1 MKKNHVR
8 KNLKSRNR
16 LKGMMAFTAG
26 FLGLAIVLTLTLGAV
41 TLFAN
46 EDAAASPAGEVL
58 TQQDQLPKALAY
70 VGLGLAV
77 GLGSIGAGIA
87 LGPVAAAALG
97 VITEKPEMMGRSFI
111 FIGLAEGIAIYGI
124 LFAFLIMNAFK

>member
-8 KNLKSRNR
+8 KNIKSRNR
-16 LKGMMAFTAG
+16 MKGMIAFTTG
-26 FLGLAIVLTLTLGAV
+26 FLGLAIILTLTLGAV

-46 EDAAASPAGEVL
+46 EEEAVSPAVAM